1 MKKLI
6 VCIADGAADIPSL
19 CPEGTPLECAETPA
33 LDAMT
38 RHSVAGLCYTIPK
51 GFSPDSDVG
60 NMSLLGYSPAQYHNG
75 RAPIEAAALGVSVSP
90 MDTVWRVTFS
100 QAEND
105 TITLPCASSLTK
117 QEGEQLIATLNNS
130 LQDTPFTFVANST
143 YRHLLIHRNGQEL
156 LTAFRQNSTRPF
168 MTCGPHMLQD
178 TLISEAHSLYPP
190 ELQVL
195 MEHASQILAD
205 HTQKANTVWLW
216 GEGNAYSLPNF
227 RDTYGSDACII
238 SGVPLLHGLGH
249 MAGMYIPTHPE
260 FTGLPDTNLSQKA
273 AAAIDFLQSPQNTI
287 AFIHV
292 ESPDHFG
299 HAGDAQGKKEA
310 IERIDA
316 ELLTPLLSAMP
327 DAYLTVT
334 CDHLTPASTKSHAH
348 GAVPFILYHNSLP
361 EQRTVRRFTEN
372 ECKKGVHLPTDTLLL
387 KNILRQM
394 TQATAANTGLSQK
407 K

>member
-6 VCIADGAADIPSL
+6 VCIADGAADVPSL

-33 LDAMT
+33 LDSMT
-38 RHSVAGLCYTIPK
+38 RHSVAGLCYTVPK

-75 RAPIEAAALGVSVSP
+75 RAPIEAAALGVSVSGR
-90 MDTVWRVTFS
+90 DSIWRVTFS
-100 QAEND
+100 QAANNR
-105 TITLPCASSLTK
+105 IILPCASSLTQ
-117 QEGEQLIATLNNS
+117 QEGKHLIKVLNSS
-130 LQDTPFTFVANST
+130 LHGTPFTFISNNA
-143 YRHLLIHRNGQEL
+143 YRHLLVHRNGQEL
-156 LTAFRQNSTRPF
+156 LRSFTQNRTHPF
-168 MTCGPHMLQD
+168 VTCGPHMLQTT
-178 TLISEAHSLYPP
+178 TLSEARSAYPP
-190 ELQVL
+190 ELQKL
-195 MEHASQILAD
+195 MEQASQLLAP

-216 GEGNAYSLPNF
+216 GEGTAYSLPNF
-227 RDTYGSDACII
+227 YETYGSNACII

-249 MAGMYIPTHPE
+249 MAGMHVVAHPE
-260 FTGLPDTNLSQKA
+260 FTGLPDTNLSLKA
-273 AAAIDFLQSPQNTI
+273 AAAINFLQSPQNSI

-299 HAGDAQGKKEA
+299 HAGNAQGKKEA

-316 ELLTPLLSAMP
+316 ELLTPLLKAMP
-327 DAYLTVT
+327 EAHIAVT

-348 GAVPFILYHNSLP
+348 GPVPFILYNSALP

-387 KNILRQM
+387 ENILRRM
-394 TQATAANTGLSQK
+394 TQTMATDTDLSLK